1 MGACQCI
8 LRCVVIKGRWLPYG
22 RTMTRLACMTEAWK
36 NMYRTRRLG
45 VVGLMAL
52 IAIGVCKLVVAI
64 DVARLAWGG
73 RVRAGQRELRRTV
86 VECRWLPN
94 RSRVACL
101 ANVAESTGYVIR
113 IRRRRKICRMALV
126 ATRIGELVVTVDMT
140 RLAWRCRVRARQ
152 RELR

>member
-1 MGACQCI
+1 
-8 LRCVVIKGRWLPYG
+8 
-22 RTMTRLACMTEAWK
+22 
-36 NMYRTRRLG
+36 
-45 VVGLMAL
+45 
-52 IAIGVCKLVVAI
+52 
-64 DVARLAWGG
+64 
-73 RVRAGQRELRRTV
+73 V